1 MVERKQRYFT
11 ENTRGQKN
19 DVPMRLTMVDSAQE
33 IFRLQREGNGMPSS
47 RMQVLLKQLKEE
59 MEVSKLIKNV
69 RMETLVRKLKK
80 QGISEREEQV
90 LRLHI
95 MPIFGGMTLAKAL
108 EKVEAFCERSSAE
121 KVKSSSEKELNLL
134 KKLILLGDPTFR
146 LPKVRFKKSGKKF
159 EPSQILEIGEILKVV
174 NQEVPSKY
182 RLACEVALYTGMRR
196 SDIAELKRSEVNFKK
211 REIRFSPKK
220 CGDLDRI
227 VLVPI
232 CNSLLEVFSRIPTPL
247 GFFFPDLAEGDKPRR
262 ALTKAVSR
270 AFTRAGYAWFSFH
283 KLRHSAACILLEEG
297 VPISTIS
304 TLLGHSSIKITL
316 EHYAKVRPRQL
327 HRAVSKFDKV
337 NNL

>member
-1 MVERKQRYFT
+1 
-11 ENTRGQKN
+11 
-19 DVPMRLTMVDSAQE
+19 
-33 IFRLQREGNGMPSS
+33 
-47 RMQVLLKQLKEE
+47 MQILLKQLKEE

-69 RMETLVRKLKK
+69 RTETLVRKLKK
-80 QGISEREEQV
+80 QGISEREEQI
-90 LRLHI
+90 LRIHI
-95 MPIFGGMTLAKAL
+95 MPVFGGMTLAKAL
-108 EKVEAFCERSSAE
+108 EKVDGFCKRSAAE

-159 EPSQILEIGEILKVV
+159 EPSQILEIEEILKVI
-174 NQEVPSKY
+174 NTEVPCKY

-220 CGDLDRI
+220 GGDLDRI

-232 CNSLLEVFSRIPTPL
+232 CNLLVEVFSRIPTPL
-247 GFFFPDLAEGDKPRR
+247 GMDDFFFPDLAEGEKPRR

-270 AFTRAGYAWFSFH
+270 AFTRAGFEWFSFH
-283 KLRHSAACILLEEG
+283 KLRHSAACILLDEG

-304 TLLGHSSIKITL
+304 TLLGHGSIKITL
-316 EHYAKVRPRQL
+316 DHYAKVRPRQL
-327 HRAVSKFDKV
+327 HQAVSKFDKAS
-337 NNL
+337 NL